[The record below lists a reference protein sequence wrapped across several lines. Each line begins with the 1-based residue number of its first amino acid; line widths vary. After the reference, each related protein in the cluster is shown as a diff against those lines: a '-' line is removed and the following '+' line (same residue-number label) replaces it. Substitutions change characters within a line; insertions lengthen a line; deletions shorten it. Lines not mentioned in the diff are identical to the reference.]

1 MMFYR
6 LDKNNNII
14 DSADFKYAEDCLKTD
29 KNIVYDF
36 NGQLVFE
43 EETQNE
49 EYLTSKQ
56 NFEIKLDNKDK
67 ILKLTQQL
75 EKTDYIAN
83 KLIEAENEEERQKLR
98 LQYATQLANRK
109 QWRKEISDL
118 QDKFKELETEKQSQ
132 ETLEKLYDAQNN
144 YCDNELQE
152 V

>member
-1 MMFYR
+1 MFYR